1 MAGTRYNSSMQIKKV
16 DWINRPQKVKITAH
30 TLSFRS
36 SGIHKAL
43 YTLEEKGCLELEYEG
58 NDICFF
64 MLHTPSDA
72 IFFSLDK
79 IYGSMFNL
87 SFSFPAKLSNRLII
101 EKDGEKITFI
111 SKEET
116 VLEISNP
123 AFLDSASFGF
133 VTGKDTTDVS
143 ISFF

>member
-16 DWINRPQKVKITAH
+16 DWINRPGKVKITAH
-30 TLSFRS
+30 TLSFCS
-36 SGIHKAL
+36 TGIHKAL
-43 YTLEEKGCLELEYEG
+43 YTIGESGCLELEYEG

-64 MLHTPSDA
+64 MLHTPSDE
-72 IFFSLDK
+72 IFFSSDK
-79 IYGSMFNL
+79 IYGSMFGL
-87 SFSFPAKLSNRLII
+87 SFSFPAELSCRLKI
-101 EKDGEKITFI
+101 EKEREKIVFT
-111 SKEET
+111 SKEKT

-133 VTGKDTTDVS
+133 VTGKDTLDAS